1 MILVIAGPISP
12 LASSLI
18 AFACVF
24 GGALIGLSLGRVLPE
39 PHLSA
44 DSKSTVNLGM
54 GLVGTMGALVLGLVV
69 SAAASSFFSVRDDL
83 IQMSSKIVVLDR
95 ILAYYGPEARPAR
108 DVLRTEVAALLDQM
122 WPQEHSRASQLLPVV
137 GRSERL
143 YDQIQQLSPHNES
156 QTFLK
161 NSALSLAMEIGKTR
175 WLMVEQQSFSV
186 PAGLLAVVVLWLAI
200 VFWSYGLYAP
210 RNATV
215 MVAFFLGAVSVA
227 GAILL
232 ISELYSPF
240 GGLIRISNAPLRNAL
255 EQLGK

>member
-1 MILVIAGPISP
+1 MILVIAG
-12 LASSLI
+12 LMSSLAI
-18 AFACVF
+18 SLIVFACVF
-24 GGALIGLSLGRVLPE
+24 GGALIGISLRRVLPE
-39 PHLSA
+39 QHLSA

-54 GLVGTMGALVLGLVV
+54 GLVGTMAALVLGLVV

-108 DVLRTEVAALLDQM
+108 DVLRAEVAALLDQM
-122 WPQEHSRASQLLPVV
+122 WPQEHSRASQLSPVA

-143 YDQIQQLSPHNES
+143 YDEIQQLSPHNDS

-161 NSALSLAMEIGKTR
+161 NNALSVAMEIGKTR

-186 PAGLLAVVVLWLAI
+186 PAGLLVVVVLWLAI

-232 ISELYSPF
+232 IIEMYSPF
-240 GGLIRISNAPLRNAL
+240 GGLIRISNAPVRNAFQ
-255 EQLGK
+255 QLGK